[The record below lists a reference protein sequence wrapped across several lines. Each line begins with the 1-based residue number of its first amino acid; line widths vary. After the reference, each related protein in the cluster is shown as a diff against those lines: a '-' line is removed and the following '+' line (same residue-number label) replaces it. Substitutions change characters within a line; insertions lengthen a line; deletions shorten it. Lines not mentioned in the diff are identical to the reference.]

1 MVGSEDSVGEGVMA
15 LPPGVGNNG
24 VMSGDKL
31 GADVDGKGELG
42 ENAGAADIVENCA
55 CIC

>member
-1 MVGSEDSVGEGVMA
+1 MA

-31 GADVDGKGELG
+31 GADVDGIGELG
-42 ENAGAADIVENCA
+42 KNAGAADIVENCA